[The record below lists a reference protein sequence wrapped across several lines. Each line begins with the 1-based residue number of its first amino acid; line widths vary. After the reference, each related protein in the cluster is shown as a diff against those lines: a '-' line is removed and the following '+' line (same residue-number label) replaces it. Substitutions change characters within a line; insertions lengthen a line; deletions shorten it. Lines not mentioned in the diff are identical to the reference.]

1 MEGMMAPDELGPAL
15 ERCRPYLRLLAQ
27 LNLSPQ
33 LRAKMDGSD
42 LVQQTLLQAHLAAAQ
57 FRGEVD
63 TDLRP
68 WLRQILARNLA
79 HAVRDFGREKR
90 DVGRERSLEV
100 SLEASSA
107 RIDAWLIAQQ
117 SSPSQKAEHHEQ
129 LTRLADAL
137 AKLPDAQREAVILHY
152 WQDWPVAAI
161 AEHLGRSSA
170 AVAGLL
176 KRGLQQLRGQLQER
190 EDR

>member
-1 MEGMMAPDELGPAL
+1 
-15 ERCRPYLRLLAQ
+15 
-27 LNLSPQ
+27 
-33 LRAKMDGSD
+33 
-42 LVQQTLLQAHLAAAQ
+42 
-57 FRGEVD
+57 
-63 TDLRP
+63 
-68 WLRQILARNLA
+68 LRQILARNLA

-117 SSPSQKAEHHEQ
+117 SSPSQKAERHEQ

-161 AEHLGRSSA
+161 AEHLGRSGT

-176 KRGLQQLRGQLQER
+176 KRGLQQLRELLQDR
-190 EDR
+190 EGG